1 MGGIYIVHRN
11 KSLSV
16 PVRYLDIFIQIVEW
30 SEFIIVVC
38 FDISDLCQIIMP
50 PESLPLFIPG
60 FFTEGTNISV

>member
-1 MGGIYIVHRN
+1 V
-11 KSLSV
+11 SV
-16 PVRYLDIFIQIVEW
+16 LVYVQCIFFDIFIQNVV
-30 SEFIIVVC
+30 SQFIIVVC